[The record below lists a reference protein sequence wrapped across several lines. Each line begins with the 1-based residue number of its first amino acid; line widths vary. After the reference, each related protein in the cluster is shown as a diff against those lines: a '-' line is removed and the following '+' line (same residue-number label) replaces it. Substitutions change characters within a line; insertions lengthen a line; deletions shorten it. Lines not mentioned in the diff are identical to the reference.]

1 MSRAR
6 EFADLA
12 SSADAGGI
20 TGKNLIINGAMQVAQ
35 RGTSFTESAGYKL
48 DRFRYSDNT
57 DDSLTI
63 TQYTVTTGGETGL
76 PIQFTN
82 AMKLAIT
89 GGSTG
94 TVNDLRQRIE
104 FPERFMGQTLTLS
117 YYAKASAN
125 TSSAL
130 TSNSRVSFNVASNA
144 PSGASFSAVDLT
156 TTWQRFEHTFTLGTN
171 ATMTTDASSYLDVV
185 FASLIINTTVDIY
198 ITGVQ
203 LEVGEQATPF
213 EHRSYGDELF
223 LCQRYY
229 QRTGNFTGFFN
240 NTTGRIRGILIGARE
255 MRASPTASNTTG
267 IAVYYQNTVSVGS
280 TTINT
285 APNYFNIS
293 SASFIDFTSAVSTSV
308 QGQGCAGDNNP
319 SVRYF
324 ELDAEL

>member
-12 SSADAGGI
+12 GSADAGGI

-203 LEVGEQATPF
+203 LEVGEQGTPF
-213 EHRSYGDELF
+213 EHRSYGDELAR
-223 LCQRYY
+223 CQRYY
-229 QRTGNFTGFFN
+229 YESGGTATNDWGQKGYQSANQYVA
-240 NTTGRIRGILIGARE
+240 NTLSHPVA
-255 MRASPTASNTTG
+255 MRASPTLTKAGTFVATN
-267 IAVYYQNTVSVGS
+267 IAEPTALGSS
-280 TTINT
+280 TTNWQWQAQKDGTSGIWVLYSN
-285 APNYFNIS
+285 S
-293 SASFIDFTSAVSTSV
+293 SGKFTLES
-308 QGQGCAGDNNP
+308 
-319 SVRYF
+319 
-324 ELDAEL
+324 EL